1 MKRKPPPRKKAAR
14 STGAKPARARAGL
27 LPAGYGELLDEL
39 KTRVRAA
46 QIKAAVAANRE
57 LIQLYWDIGRMIVER
72 QERESWGKGIVQRLA
87 ADIQRSFPGI
97 KGFSPVNVWRMRSF
111 YLAYWPEGVILSQA
125 VIELGTAKL
134 SQAVTEL
141 VSPIS
146 AQPVPNSRSRKVP
159 QVVGQLGRRKVPQAV
174 RQLPALTLPNE
185 LAEIPWGHNV
195 LLLQKLT
202 DRAERLWYA
211 ERTIAHGWSRAVL
224 TVQIETDLYGR
235 QGKAVTNFA
244 KTLPPPQS
252 DLAQQTLKDPY
263 VFDFLTIGDDA
274 FERELESNLLAHIQ
288 KFLVELG
295 VGFAFVGRQ
304 VAVQVGDE
312 DFHIDLLFYH
322 LRLRAFVVIDLKTEP
337 FEPEFA
343 GKMNFYLSTVD
354 DQMRHPD
361 DQPSIGLI
369 LCKRRD
375 RIIAE
380 YALRDMSKPIG
391 VSEWRTKLVQSLPAR
406 LRGSLPTIEQI
417 EAELTGKA
425 GRKPKK
431 K

>member
-1 MKRKPPPRKKAAR
+1 MKRKPSSHKKAVR
-14 STGAKPARARAGL
+14 STEKKVKRQSASP
-27 LPAGYGELLDEL
+27 LPPGYGELLDEL
-39 KTRVRAA
+39 KKRVRAS
-46 QIKAAVAANRE
+46 QIKAAIAANRE

-72 QERESWGKGIVQRLA
+72 QQREGWGQGVIERLTKDVQRA
-87 ADIQRSFPGI
+87 FPGLR
-97 KGFSPVNVWRMRSF
+97 GFSRTNIFRMRAF
-111 YLAYWPEGVILSQA
+111 YLAYQNNAAVLSQV
-125 VIELGTAKL
+125 VIESKGRENSA
-134 SQAVTEL
+134 QAVPKL
-141 VSPIS
+141 QG
-146 AQPVPNSRSRKVP
+146 AKVP
-159 QVVGQLGRRKVPQAV
+159 QVVGLLARRKVPQLVGRLKTAE
-174 RQLPALTLPNE
+174 LPGL
-185 LAEIPWGHNV
+185 LAQIPWSHNS
-195 LLLQKLT
+195 LLIEKL
-202 DRAERLWYA
+202 DDCAERLWYA
-211 ERTIAHGWSRAVL
+211 GKIITHGWSRAVL
-224 TVQIETDLYGR
+224 TVQIETDLYLR

-244 KTLPPPQS
+244 KTLPAPQS

-263 VFDFLTIGDDA
+263 LFDFLTIGDEA
-274 FERELESNLLAHIQ
+274 HERELESKLLTHIE

-304 VAVQVGDE
+304 VPVRVGDE

-322 LRLRAFVVIDLKTEP
+322 LKLRSFVVIDLKMEA
-337 FEPEFA
+337 FQAEFA

-391 VSEWRTKLVQSLPAR
+391 VSEWQTKLVQSLPAH
-406 LRGSLPTIEQI
+406 LRGSLPTIEEI
-417 EAELTGKA
+417 EAELA
-425 GRKPKK
+425 PHPERKPKK